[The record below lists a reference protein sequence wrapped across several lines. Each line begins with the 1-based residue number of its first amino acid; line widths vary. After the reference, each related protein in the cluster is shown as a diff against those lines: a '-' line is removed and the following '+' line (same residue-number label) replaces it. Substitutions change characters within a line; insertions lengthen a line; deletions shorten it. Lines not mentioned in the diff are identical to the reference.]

1 MGYTNFLKF
10 FERQCL
16 KPQSHNNLRDF
27 IIAVDL
33 HQSFFDKTV
42 KSHGFL
48 AKGLWK
54 EGKIS
59 AIKFLALS
67 CKETT

>member
-1 MGYTNFLKF
+1 MSYLAAVTMCRKLPHD
-10 FERQCL
+10 CL
-16 KPQSHNNLRDF
+16 
-27 IIAVDL
+27 
-33 HQSFFDKTV
+33 FDKTV

-59 AIKFLALS
+59 AIDFLAFS
-67 CKETT
+67 SKETT

>member
-1 MGYTNFLKF
+1 MIL
-10 FERQCL
+10 L
-16 KPQSHNNLRDF
+16 LQSTFTQL
-27 IIAVDL
+27 
-33 HQSFFDKTV
+33 FDKTV

-67 CKETT
+67 CKETP

>member
-1 MGYTNFLKF
+1 MAHDRL
-10 FERQCL
+10 
-16 KPQSHNNLRDF
+16 
-27 IIAVDL
+27 
-33 HQSFFDKTV
+33 FDKTV

-67 CKETT
+67 SKETT

>member
-1 MGYTNFLKF
+1 MAHD
-10 FERQCL
+10 CL
-16 KPQSHNNLRDF
+16 
-27 IIAVDL
+27 
-33 HQSFFDKTV
+33 FDKTV

-48 AKGLWK
+48 AKGLKK

-67 CKETT
+67 SKETT